1 MKTPASDAVDQVLV
15 RNEPDES
22 RYEALVQ
29 GNLAG
34 FVSYHLQPGIVTV
47 LHTEV
52 DPAFEGQGIGSELVR
67 GMLDDIRRSGG
78 RVLPICPF
86 VKAYLNRHPEYGDLV
101 WTP

>member
-52 DPAFEGQGIGSELVR
+52 DPAFEGQGIGSGLVR

-86 VKAYLNRHPEYGDLV
+86 VKAYLKRHPEYGDLV